1 VIGHEYDDANTTT
14 TDVGARNIGAV
25 ANPDAAPIPVPAA
38 MTSTDALERIETRSA
53 ANPRPAN
60 VGAARSTSEPELA
73 RAHDAEAEAE
83 ATEVGAKLAE
93 TPARGTADDHARRG
107 GSFVNAA
114 RMAASALGKAKE
126 LKHKLDDALAAHP
139 IEHPAH
145 AKERIESDEHALT
158 KYNELAHGMN
168 ALEVV
173 GGEHALVREEQ
184 VDTHVGS
191 SEPAVRESHT
201 VGEEKRV
208 DTHVGSSEPVV
219 RESHTVGEEKR
230 VDTHV
235 GSSEPVV
242 RESHALRE
250 KKRVDTHVGSSE
262 PVVRESDALREKKRV
277 DTHVGSSEPVVRE
290 SHTLGEE
297 KRVDTH
303 VGSSGRPHSIAQ
315 RHAGENKRATI
326 AEVEPVPTTNAELH
340 RERALFASG
349 AAWVVGGLAAVVL
362 GILAITGVARPFL
375 LVEVALLVA
384 AASILVS
391 SLANGARLL
400 ARREVRD
407 DAATGTGA
415 GAGAGAR
422 AGARA
427 GAGADG
433 RAAAG
438 EDERDLD
445 DAVAQPQ
452 GLHASASD
460 RSVELHR

>member
-38 MTSTDALERIETRSA
+38 MTSTDALKRIETRSA

-191 SEPAVRESHT
+191 SEPA
-201 VGEEKRV
+201 
-208 DTHVGSSEPVV
+208 V

-407 DAATGTGA
+407 DAATG
-415 GAGAGAR
+415 
-422 AGARA
+422 ARA